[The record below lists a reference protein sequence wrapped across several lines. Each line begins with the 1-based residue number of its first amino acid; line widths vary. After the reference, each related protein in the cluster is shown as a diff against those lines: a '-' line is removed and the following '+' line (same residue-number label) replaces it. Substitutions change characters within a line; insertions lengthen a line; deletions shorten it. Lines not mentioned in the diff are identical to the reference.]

1 MAVDLERLSTERIY
15 RAQASCTQVLEDM
28 RQLREVD
35 TSSEKKEAWA
45 HTVGC
50 GTLVIGGF
58 AGFFGLATMGASDVS
73 PVLLPV
79 APVLIIV
86 GIIAMV
92 MRSHHARF
100 NLENRRYELVS
111 RLLQLLQA
119 DTAPE
124 EPLDVEMDLR
134 PGTHPAK
141 FRIEGKTSSGWKV
154 KSYIDR
160 WLSLQGRLLDG
171 THLRLE
177 LTERIDERTRTRRG
191 SSGKMKT
198 KSRTV
203 SDALVRVRLQVKPEK
218 YPHLGRL
225 GARARQAVQLPRG
238 ARLKT
243 LSVEPD
249 RLTLTVLVSDPW
261 VTGHEPQ
268 WQKDRGVNAIRVV
281 AMSLMSLYQLL
292 NLSRALDKKAAQ
304 P

>member
-15 RAQASCTQVLEDM
+15 RAQAPCTQVLEDM

-35 TSSEKKEAWA
+35 TRSEKKEAWA
-45 HTVGC
+45 QTVGC

-58 AGFFGLATMGASDVS
+58 AGFFGLATIGASNAS
-73 PVLLPV
+73 SFLLPAAPVLL
-79 APVLIIV
+79 IV
-86 GIIAMV
+86 GIIALV
-92 MRSHHARF
+92 VRGQYARLD
-100 NLENRRYELVS
+100 LENRRYELVS
-111 RLLQLLQA
+111 RLMQLLQA

-124 EPLDVEMDLR
+124 EPLDVEMDLN
-134 PGTHPAK
+134 PETHPAK
-141 FRIEGKTSSGWKV
+141 FSLEGKTSSGWKV

-171 THLRLE
+171 TQLRLE
-177 LTERIDERTRTRRG
+177 MTERIDERTRTRRG

-198 KSRTV
+198 KSRTL
-203 SDALVRVRLQVKPEK
+203 SDALVRVWLQVKPEK

-225 GARARQAVQLPRG
+225 GARARQAVQLPKG

-261 VTGHEPQ
+261 VTGHESQ
-268 WQKDRGVNAIRVV
+268 WKQDRGVNAIQVV

-292 NLSRALDKKAAQ
+292 HLSRALDKKAAQ